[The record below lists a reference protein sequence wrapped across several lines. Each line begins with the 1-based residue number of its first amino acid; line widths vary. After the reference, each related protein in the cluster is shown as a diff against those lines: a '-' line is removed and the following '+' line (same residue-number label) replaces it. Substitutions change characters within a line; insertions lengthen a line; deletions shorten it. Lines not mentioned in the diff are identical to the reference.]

1 MNKIN
6 GWLNIYKPRGIS
18 SFFVLKKIKKKF
30 KFSKI
35 GHAGTLDPLAEGIL
49 PVAVGKTTKLISF
62 INKHSKEYEFEIKW
76 GEQTSTDDSE
86 GEIIKRSKKIPEDK
100 EIKQILKKTIG
111 IFLQTP
117 PKASAVKID
126 GERAYKLFRK
136 KINFEVKK
144 KFVNLLDSKLIGN
157 SNKNISKISI
167 RCGPGFYV
175 RSYARDLGDKLDSSA
190 HIFSL
195 KRTKV
200 GKFLINNSILLDD
213 LLKIGE
219 MTSAIKGFHSS
230 ISMLDDIL
238 AFEIDEEIVK
248 DVSKGRDIEIERIKN
263 FKDFNYLKK
272 NFYFLTNNNSLVSL
286 GIIDGK
292 YFKPRKVFL

>member
-100 EIKQILKKTIG
+100 EIKQILKNTIG

-136 KINFEVKK
+136 KINFELKK
-144 KFVNLLDSKLIGN
+144 KSVNLLDSKLIGN

-167 RCGPGFYV
+167 RCGSGFYV
-175 RSYARDLGDKLDSSA
+175 RSYARDLGDKLESSA
-190 HIFSL
+190 HVFSL

-200 GKFLINNSILLDD
+200 GKFSINNSILLDD
-213 LLKIGE
+213 LLKIGQ

-238 AFEIDEEIVK
+238 AFEIDEEIIK
-248 DVSKGRDIEIERIKN
+248 DVSKGRNIEIKRIKD
-263 FKDFNYLKK
+263 FKDFNYLKD

-286 GIIDGK
+286 GIIEGK

>member
-100 EIKQILKKTIG
+100 EIKQILKNTIG

-144 KFVNLLDSKLIGN
+144 KSVNLLDSKLIGN
-157 SNKNISKISI
+157 SNNNISKISI
-167 RCGPGFYV
+167 RCGSGFYV

-200 GKFLINNSILLDD
+200 GKFSINNSILLDD

-263 FKDFNYLKK
+263 FKGFNYLKK

-286 GIIDGK
+286 GIIEGK

>member
-86 GEIIKRSKKIPEDK
+86 GEIIKRSKKIPKDK
-100 EIKQILKKTIG
+100 EIKQILKNTIG

-144 KFVNLLDSKLIGN
+144 KSVNLLDSKLIGN

-167 RCGPGFYV
+167 RCGSGFYV

-200 GKFLINNSILLDD
+200 GKFSINNSILLDD
-213 LLKIGE
+213 LLKIGQ

-238 AFEIDEEIVK
+238 AFEIDEEIIK
-248 DVSKGRDIEIERIKN
+248 DVSKGRNIEIKRIKDFN
-263 FKDFNYLKK
+263 DFNYLKD

-286 GIIDGK
+286 GIIEGK